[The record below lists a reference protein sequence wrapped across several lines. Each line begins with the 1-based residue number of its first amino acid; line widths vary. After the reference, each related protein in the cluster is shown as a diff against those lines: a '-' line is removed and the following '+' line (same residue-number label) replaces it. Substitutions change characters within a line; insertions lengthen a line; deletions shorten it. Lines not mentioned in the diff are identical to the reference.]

1 MKRVLV
7 SVVLALGVVSPA
19 QGQSLP
25 PAVDSG
31 MTLAARLARE
41 SGDRVWPG
49 WSAAPT
55 QLLVIGDSVESF
67 VPTFGSSVQWIRP
80 RVFPRQMQATFP
92 AIGGVPTIVIGTPAA
107 SHQPVERWALTV
119 LHEHLHQLQYT
130 RPDYYPRLAALNL
143 ARGDSTGM
151 WALNF
156 PFPYDSAPVAAALQ
170 RWAAALATVLSHGDA
185 GARRADVDQARAA
198 RQSLDSLLAPDDR
211 KYLDFQL
218 WQEGVPR
225 WTELAMARLGQRQGS
240 ISDAELR
247 WQEDRA
253 IRELRQLDPAR
264 DHRVI
269 VYSLGAAVAELL
281 EREGRDWKRHYF
293 DRMFQLD
300 SP

>member
-1 MKRVLV
+1 MKRVFAVIATL
-7 SVVLALGVVSPA
+7 LGIVPA
-19 QGQSLP
+19 AGAQTLP

-31 MTLAARLARE
+31 LALAARLARE

-55 QLLVIGDSVESF
+55 QLLLLGDSLQSF
-67 VPTFGSSVQWIRP
+67 VPSFSAPVQWSRA
-80 RVFPRQMQATFP
+80 RTFPPSMQATFP
-92 AIGGVPTIVIGTPAA
+92 LVGGVPTIVIGTPAA

-130 RPDYYPRLAALNL
+130 RPDYYSRLAGLKL
-143 ARGDSTGM
+143 DRGDSTGM

-156 PFPYDSAPVAAALQ
+156 PFPYDSAPVAAALK
-170 RWAAALATVLSHGDA
+170 RWANALATALSHGDA
-185 GARRADVDQARAA
+185 GVPRPDLDRVRAA
-198 RQSLDSLLAPDDR
+198 RASLDSLLAPDDR

-225 WTELAMARLGQRQGS
+225 WTELALARLGHGQGI

-253 IRELRQLDPAR
+253 IRELRELDPAR

-269 VYSLGAAVAELL
+269 VYSLGAAVAALL
-281 EREGRDWKRHYF
+281 DEVGGPWRETYF
-293 DRMFQLD
+293 VRMFQLD